1 MHANKRLLMKDAATT
16 RRRGCKDGFTL
27 IEVMIVL
34 VILAIIAGLAIPRF
48 ARTFERTYWDSS
60 GQVLRAIYHGERAYF
75 FTNNTYFV
83 PVNTTASWRQISMDN
98 PNGNGAVAYAVAA
111 GSTGLIATSFTATA
125 TRVGGACNGSTIT
138 INDQGTF
145 TPDPTVTLCWC
156 GSC

>member
-1 MHANKRLLMKDAATT
+1 MRNKPQ
-16 RRRGCKDGFTL
+16 GGFTL

-75 FTNNTYFV
+75 FTNNTYF
-83 PVNTTASWRQISMDN
+83 PVAAGGNWRTISMDDPSTAQVTYSVAVDNVAN
-98 PNGNGAVAYAVAA
+98 PP
-111 GSTGLIATSFTATA
+111 TFTATA
-125 TRVGGACNGSTIT
+125 TRLDGACATSTMQ
-138 INDQGTF
+138 INDQGTY